1 MEAYIEFTMFSFLN
15 YKEMIWP
22 DGLEA
27 VKLSNWL
34 AIALVICT
42 VILPVFLFFWMC
54 FNRKN
59 WGEEVF
65 QAKYGSYLD
74 GNDNEKPE
82 KQWII
87 LITVSIFFLRRMLL
101 CLTLVFWNEF
111 LWG

>member
-15 YKEMIWP
+15 YKEMNWP
-22 DGLEA
+22 DGLGA

-34 AIALVICT
+34 AIALVFCT
-42 VILPVFLFFWMC
+42 VLLPVFLFFWMC
-54 FNRKN
+54 FNRKK
-59 WGEEVF
+59 WGEKVF
-65 QAKYGSYLD
+65 QAKYSSYLD

-82 KQWII
+82 KRWII
-87 LITVSIFFLRRMLL
+87 LVSVSIFFLRRMLL